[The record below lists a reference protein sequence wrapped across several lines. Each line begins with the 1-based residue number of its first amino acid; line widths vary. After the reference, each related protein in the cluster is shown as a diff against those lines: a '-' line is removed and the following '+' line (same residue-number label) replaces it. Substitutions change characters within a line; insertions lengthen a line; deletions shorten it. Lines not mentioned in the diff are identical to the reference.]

1 MNTWFNEKK
10 RSERRKHYTASR
22 LRLNASKTQV
32 MWLGS
37 RHNLDR
43 VTVSEVQVL
52 TSTVRVV
59 TSARDLGVVID
70 SRLTTADYV
79 ASVCRS
85 DYYHL
90 RQIRP
95 TVQSL
100 TPGGS
105 KALVQA
111 FISGRHL
118 KYCILYNQKCLVG
131 LLVKC
136 AKFRTKEYKL
146 GPQSCWGLLFVSTV
160 MLSFHNV
167 IGQPV
172 F

>member
-1 MNTWFNEKK
+1 M
-10 RSERRKHYTASR
+10 RKFYAAVNAICSRVKFASISTLVKAVHSAIDRFSCCLEDVEAWMTASQ

-37 RHNLDR
+37 WHNLDR

-52 TSTVRVV
+52 TSTVRIV

-70 SRLTTADYV
+70 SQFTMADYI

-85 DYYHL
+85 AYYHL

-100 TPGGS
+100 MPDGS
-105 KALVQA
+105 KTLVQA
-111 FISGRHL
+111 FISRRL
-118 KYCILYNQKCLVG
+118 DYCNS
-131 LLVKC
+131 LLC
-136 AKFRTKEYKL
+136 GMTDSLFQRL
-146 GPQSCWGLLFVSTV
+146 QSV
-160 MLSFHNV
+160 
-167 IGQPV
+167 
-172 F
+172 